1 MGFKCVASHGLGQ
14 MSRNSALHPVKR
26 FLPGKLLTKLFFPA
40 FIFQEILAVL
50 SSVFHQGKTVR
61 EVSPLNRMA
70 RPVMPPLLSPPPPHP
85 LPLPPAPLPPP
96 PPPSPWQR
104 RVRWRTRFWWAWFR
118 SGLKRAIR
126 KVGPECLPAS
136 PITPS
141 GSGNI
146 SEGRQEKETPFWPI
160 MACQREVSLFFSSS
174 SSSLSRRQHQRHTRR
189 GDGVGVGAC

>member
-1 MGFKCVASHGLGQ
+1 M
-14 MSRNSALHPVKR
+14 
-26 FLPGKLLTKLFFPA
+26 
-40 FIFQEILAVL
+40 VL

-61 EVSPLNRMA
+61 EVSLPNRIA
-70 RPVMPPLLSPPPPHP
+70 RPIMPPLLSPLPPHP
-85 LPLPPAPLPPP
+85 LPLPPVPLPPLPTPPPPLPLPPP
-96 PPPSPWQR
+96 SWQR
-104 RVRWRTRFWWAWFR
+104 RARWRTRFWWAWFL

-141 GSGNI
+141 GFDNI
-146 SEGRQEKETPFWPI
+146 SEGRLEKERPFWPI

-189 GDGVGVGAC
+189 GDGVEVGACLSV